1 MNAALRFLMYRS
13 NGVLVRLGEALGW
26 EWLIYN
32 PIVRYGFELGARK
45 DGPIVV
51 ACVMDEFPHVRT
63 AADCGC
69 GMGHYSKAFQDRGV
83 RVIACEYSKKN
94 RDRTARLGVRCEP
107 FDVGVS
113 TATLPGGPFDVAIS
127 IEVAEHI
134 PPALAGRFVE
144 FMSNQSDLLVLSAAQ
159 PGQGGAGHVNEQPKA
174 YWIEKFAARGY
185 RLDEAATSS
194 FVRRLK
200 ERDAAWF
207 LLNNAMILRR
217 DAGHGG
223 RS

>member
-45 DGPIVV
+45 DGPI
-51 ACVMDEFPHVRT
+51 
-63 AADCGC
+63 
-69 GMGHYSKAFQDRGV
+69 
-83 RVIACEYSKKN
+83 VIACEYSKKN

-223 RS
+223 R